1 MHLVPICEERSKM
14 LMAKLHNPKLQQQL
28 IDIDTCRV
36 GSSVK
41 KLESMTQQDQEF
53 AQFIDEY
60 LYLVGERDQLQQS

>member
-1 MHLVPICEERSKM
+1 M